1 MTDQDQTPAQYV
13 AARLRRM
20 LAEDPRTAEQGV
32 RVTVRG
38 QQVMV
43 SGDVA
48 SAERRD
54 QLELVLREAVP
65 DMVVHNDVRIVRAG
79 EPTDREEL
87 K

>member
-1 MTDQDQTPAQYV
+1 VSEEPAQYV
-13 AARLRRM
+13 AARLHRV

-48 SAERRD
+48 SAQRRAELER
-54 QLELVLREAVP
+54 VLREAAP
-65 DMVVHNDVRIVRAG
+65 DMVVHNDVRVVRAG
-79 EPTDREEL
+79 EPIDREEL
-87 K
+87 R